1 MLDSATFICYS
12 VCNKAHTK
20 EKHTMSVP
28 FIEQKNTTTHKNIVN
43 NGDTR
48 RDRMMDYVVIM
59 HDKGLVKPGE
69 HWCSNMTL
77 AEAMSDTKSYIKGTG
92 WAGRTGFVYLAD
104 GTWEIKHIDDVS
116 EHAKSIGKFYPNAK
130 WDEASVFVGA
140 DTKRIDVKR
149 EVFVMSYNEYMSH
162 RNKVIHNS
170 GNIETYGPHE
180 FQVEYANFRNERII
194 SQYNST
200 GKAAVG
206 QESVT
211 RFGKTKAVYN
221 GDLELIKDP
230 RFPHNHM
237 KTLIYTGKPKVENGW
252 KRELNHVDYEGWI
265 YKNSK
270 IENSVSFE
278 DNNTQEYIFASAQG
292 NHKGKKQQH
301 DSRIKHI
308 AAQWQD
314 PKFRKKHFC
323 KLILEECHAYLMTE
337 SERKFIESL
346 NPDCIEYVSGTMGD
360 VLQSGIIDKDDVYRF
375 SLVDAMIA
383 KANNHPRFKD
393 FPTPV
398 FIVSKHAQVFVSENP
413 ENPNFAKALGW
424 TGSQPIYLDD
434 VDNIFTS
441 LASDTGSRKDM
452 PLLASTRSCPSIDPR
467 LLNFT
472 TNHGWMV
479 IPSGKADDESSV
491 ASQSTCK
498 WYIENT
504 AQKYWNKYVPLCASA
519 GGVSEREINR
529 EQEQNEY
536 TMTLSA
542 GALNTGTS
550 FKKLDHQIWLT
561 ESSSYTEF
569 WQTVGRL
576 FEMNPGKDIVPVIL
590 PTWNMYVSMFTELAL
605 YTQKP
610 GQTLPD
616 VTKIMLDMLPGIDW
630 NGEPCIVDYS
640 SMIKQQLANNL
651 RGASW
656 KNPAIV
662 NINNVSNLSKTDR
675 DSIPDMK
682 DPSKAT
688 NRETDVNGKNKE
700 HNKGSNVKIE
710 VNGKKTTSKTDKS
723 TAEKIN
729 NFMKHIPAVIANS
742 YIAGYICKDYND
754 LLTVPSSYWDSYVC
768 KNAQD
773 HFKWFVNQGLVDTNE
788 VDKRIE
794 LERQTLEAAFVLDK

>member
-1 MLDSATFICYS
+1 
-12 VCNKAHTK
+12 
-20 EKHTMSVP
+20 MSVP
-28 FIEQKNTTTHKNIVN
+28 FVEQKNITTHKNIFN
-43 NGDTR
+43 DDNTR
-48 RDRMMDYVVIM
+48 CDRMMDYCVVM
-59 HDKGLVKPGE
+59 TDKGLVKPGE
-69 HWCSNMTL
+69 HWCSSMTL
-77 AEAMSDTKSYIKGTG
+77 EEAIADTQSYIKSTG
-92 WAGRTGFVYLAD
+92 WAGRTGFIYLKD
-104 GTWEIKHIDDVS
+104 GTWKIAHIGDVS
-116 EHAKSIGKFYPNAK
+116 NHAKSIDKFYPNAK
-130 WDEASVFVGA
+130 WDEASVFINA
-140 DTKRIDVKR
+140 DTKRIDTKR
-149 EVFVMSYNEYMSH
+149 EVFDMSYDEYMRH
-162 RNKVIHNS
+162 RNKVVYGS
-170 GNIETYGPHE
+170 GNIETFAPHE
-180 FQVEYANFRNERII
+180 FQADYAKFRNERILQQVI
-194 SQYNST
+194 V
-200 GKAAVG
+200 GGVAAVG
-206 QESVT
+206 NESVT
-211 RFGKTKAVYN
+211 RWGKTVGVYN
-221 GDLELIKDP
+221 ADYELLKDP

-237 KTLIYTGKPKVENGW
+237 KTIIYTGKPKVKNGW
-252 KRELNHVDYEGWI
+252 FRDIDHVNYEGW
-265 YKNSK
+265 K
-270 IENSVSFE
+270 IKDSQTEIDVCFE
-278 DNNTQEYIFASAQG
+278 DNNTNEYIFASAQG
-292 NHKGKKQQH
+292 NHKGKKQRH
-301 DSRIKHI
+301 SSRIKY
-308 AAQWQD
+308 AVAQWQD
-314 PKFRKKHFC
+314 TDFRKKHFC
-323 KLILEECHAYLMTE
+323 KLILEECHTYLMTE

-360 VLQSGIIDKDDVYRF
+360 VLQSGIIDRNDVYRF

-383 KANNHPRFKD
+383 KSNNHPRFKD

-398 FIVSKHAQVFVSENP
+398 FIVSKHAQVFLSENP

-424 TGSQPIYLDD
+424 TGSQPIYPND

-441 LASDTGSRKDM
+441 LASDAGSRKDM
-452 PLLASTRSCPSIDPR
+452 PLLASARSCPLIDSK

-472 TNHGWMV
+472 TKHGWMV

-498 WYIENT
+498 WYMENT
-504 AQKYWNKYVPLCASA
+504 SQKYWNKYVPLCASA

-529 EQEQNEY
+529 AQEQNEY

-542 GALNTGTS
+542 GALNTGTA

-576 FEMNPGKDIVPVIL
+576 FEMNTGKDIVPVIL

-610 GQTLPD
+610 GQSLPD

-675 DSIPDMK
+675 DSVPDMK
-682 DPSKAT
+682 DPTKIT
-688 NRETDVNGKNKE
+688 NRETDVNGTNE
-700 HNKGSNVKIE
+700 GHNKGSNVKIE
-710 VNGKKTTSKTDKS
+710 VNGKKTPSKTDKS

-742 YIAGYICKDYND
+742 YIAGYICKDYSD
-754 LLTVPSSYWDSYVC
+754 LLTVPSSYWDSYIC
-768 KNAQD
+768 KDAQN
-773 HFKWFVNQGLVDTNE
+773 HFKWFVNKGLVDINE
-788 VDKRIE
+788 IDKRIE
-794 LERQTLEAAFVLDK
+794 LERQTLEAAFFLDK